1 MTEKERS
8 YLNAFRQVVRAV
20 SATLDVGEVLDLL
33 VQTLPQVLDV
43 KACAVRLLDPKKR
56 TLELVA
62 SHGLSEAYVHKGPV
76 DADQSIAEAMEG
88 KTVVIRDAVTDS
100 RAQYGEAAK
109 AEGISGI
116 CSVPL
121 AVKGRIIGVLRLYT
135 AEPRDF
141 DEDEIRFVEALGELG
156 AIAIEN
162 ARMYERLKK
171 DYEEV
176 MADVFRFVGYRR
188 SL

>member
-1 MTEKERS
+1 MSEKERG
-8 YLNAFRQVVRAV
+8 YLDAFRRVVRVV

-33 VQTLPQVLDV
+33 VRTLPQVLDV

-62 SHGLSEAYVHKGPV
+62 SQGLSEAYVNKGAV

-88 KTVVIRDAVTDS
+88 KIVVVRDAATDS
-100 RAQYGEAAK
+100 RVQYAEAAK

-135 AEPRDF
+135 AEARDF
-141 DEDEIRFVEALGELG
+141 DQEEIHFAEALGELA

>member
-1 MTEKERS
+1 MISDEKS
-8 YLNAFRQVVRAV
+8 YLEAFREVVRAV
-20 SATLDVGEVLDLL
+20 SASLDVQEVLDLL
-33 VQTLPQVLDV
+33 VKTIPRVLNV

-62 SHGLSEAYVHKGPV
+62 SQGLSADYVNKGPV
-76 DADQSIAEAMEG
+76 DADQSIAEAMRGE
-88 KTVVIRDAVTDS
+88 TVVIGDATTDP
-100 RAQYGEAAK
+100 RAQYGDAAK
-109 AEGISGI
+109 AEGIVSI

-121 AVKGRIIGVLRLYT
+121 LVKGRIIGVLRLYT
-135 AEPRDF
+135 GEPKNF
-141 DEDEIRFVEALGELG
+141 SGDELTFVEALGELA